1 MSANDRQVG
10 GNHYKRMAIQ
20 PWDFTL
26 RNDLGHAEA
35 TAIEYIARW
44 REKGGIEDLRKAIHW
59 IEKKIEVE
67 LEKEAAAEPPA

>member
-10 GNHYKRMAIQ
+10 GDHYKRMTIE

-26 RNDLGHAEA
+26 RNNLGHAEA
-35 TAIEYIARW
+35 AAIEYIARW

-59 IEKKIEVE
+59 LEKRIE
-67 LEKEAAAEPPA
+67 LETEKSPDEEN